1 MFHQGRRI
9 SSLSSIFRILF
20 FVCSF
25 YTFWK
30 LLETKEKL
38 VQSQGEVVQLKLEI
52 ERLKTRQEIMEES
65 DRVKK
70 DLKLLSQC
78 DESEPS
84 KQYEISRRR
93 VRRDVDEL
101 WFFIRSKLEF
111 ARNGDFEKSRKSFFN
126 SVLKD
131 ARHRYNAIIT
141 GFKIVLDL
149 YFLSLYITPLYFEL
163 NRLLE
168 SYLLILCQLSY
179 EMLKLFFTLS
189 SAIFSPLPSVLT
201 I

>member
-1 MFHQGRRI
+1 MFHKWRRI
-9 SSLSSIFRILF
+9 SLLSSIFWIFIAFSSL
-20 FVCSF
+20 

-30 LLETKEKL
+30 LLETKNKL
-38 VQSQGEVVQLKLEI
+38 LQSQSEVDKFKLEI
-52 ERLKTRQEIMEES
+52 ETLKNRLEIMKVSE
-65 DRVKK
+65 RVKK

-78 DESEPS
+78 ESEPS
-84 KQYEISRRR
+84 KQYETSRRR
-93 VRRDVDEL
+93 IRRDVDEL

-111 ARNGDFEKSRKSFFN
+111 ARNEDFEKTRKSFLN

-179 EMLKLFFTLS
+179 EMLKLFFKLS